1 MARDDYEQMLR
12 LAESLMQPLRDL
24 GFVTPS
30 ALALHAPNHQT
41 GGSDPVKL
49 DDLAAPDDNTDLNAS
64 ASAHGLL
71 PKLSGTVTEFL
82 NGTGVF
88 STPAG
93 AGGNAQVEE
102 VYTGE
107 AASLG
112 SDTLL
117 TFILTLKPLSTD
129 SVRLYINGA
138 LQRNGSDFSVGG
150 LDNKRV
156 TWLASSGT
164 ADFAIQGTD
173 HITVAYEPN

>member
-1 MARDDYEQMLR
+1 VASDVLR
-12 LAESLMQPLRDL
+12 KLAKAVGGSLEDE
-24 GFVTPS
+24 GFIRSNEVD
-30 ALALHAPNHQT
+30 AHADSHQS
-41 GGSDPVKL
+41 GGSDPIKL

-71 PKLSGTVTEFL
+71 PKLSNVATEFL
-82 NGTGVF
+82 NGTGAF

-93 AGGNAQVEE
+93 AGGNAQIEV

-129 SVRLYINGA
+129 AVRLYINGA

-150 LDNKRV
+150 TDNKRV
-156 TWLASSGT
+156 TWLADTGT
-164 ADFAIQGTD
+164 ADFAIQATD